1 MIKKKQSASAAPTW
15 RLTANIAT
23 LRTSSLCGQINL
35 LNPLQGLHQLSYGAK
50 GIEGSVLG
58 VATGEGLVG
67 EDASVGEIF
76 VRGNDLVVAYRET
89 NDRPFSLQVYWTVTP
104 QKNGVVLIDT
114 LLSLETQL
122 LESFP
127 RVLVKSELACDE
139 IWNVSGQTRSI
150 LLSND
155 SQHRG
160 HDCLVLR
167 GIDETWS
174 YAEMAHPEDPDDW
187 QLNHSAQGSSTQ
199 NNWVV
204 QRELGGAFQEKGV
217 VHRMRLRGAFLPL
230 QEDLQLAAKCLANLA
245 AEAPPLT
252 A

>member
-1 MIKKKQSASAAPTW
+1 MGSSSFLPKTNANRPTMSEKKQSVSATPTW
-15 RLTANIAT
+15 QLTANLAT
-23 LRTSSLCGQINL
+23 LRTASLCGQIDL
-35 LNPLQGLHQLSYGAK
+35 SNPLQGLHQLSYGAK
-50 GIEGSVLG
+50 GLQGSVLG
-58 VATGEGLVG
+58 VATGEG
-67 EDASVGEIF
+67 SVGAGTNVDEVF
-76 VRGNDLVVAYRET
+76 VRGDDLVATYRET
-89 NDRPFSLQVYWTVTP
+89 NDRPFSLQVYWTVAP

-114 LLSLETQL
+114 LLSIETQL

-127 RVLVKSELACDE
+127 RVLVKSELASDE

-187 QLNHSAQGSSTQ
+187 QRPN
-199 NNWVV
+199 
-204 QRELGGAFQEKGV
+204 
-217 VHRMRLRGAFLPL
+217 
-230 QEDLQLAAKCLANLA
+230 
-245 AEAPPLT
+245 
-252 A
+252 